1 MAQVTF
7 VGGINTA
14 RSDLPVPPPGSLS
27 LMKVYLQPFPVCANL
42 LTSPSQN
49 MSPLTYCRVK
59 LEKHG
64 GYVVEKD
71 LLEVG
76 SKYNFLNLCA
86 AVTHIGAKY

>member
-1 MAQVTF
+1 
-7 VGGINTA
+7 
-14 RSDLPVPPPGSLS
+14 
-27 LMKVYLQPFPVCANL
+27 MKVYLQPFPVCANL

-64 GYVVEKD
+64 GYIVEKY

-76 SKYNFLNLCA
+76 SKYNFPNLCA
-86 AVTHIGAKY
+86 AVMHIRANYLQPQDSLSLRITQKDNPVS